1 MAKPKIP
8 NQRNR
13 YAKLRGRLNKYALAV
28 QDIYDTLNKEAAR
41 IAAST
46 DFAGNGVFRFSDY
59 PMTADAVNRLQ
70 GRFVRE
76 MRGLI
81 YAGTSA
87 EWKESNLVQ
96 DLLASKVLKT
106 YGAQVSGQK
115 TKVYYQSNSDALKA
129 FQKRTEKGMNLSEKL
144 WNQSGNYKQELE
156 YAISSAVE
164 KGTSAVTLSKRLS
177 KYLNDFPSLKADYKE
192 KFGQAVTCHDCEYR
206 SIRLART
213 EINMAY
219 RTAEQTRWKQMD
231 FVVGYEIKTSYSHEE
246 KDICDSAQGKY
257 PKDFVFVGWHP
268 NCMCYVIPIL
278 KTEDEF
284 WADDQLAPSVNEV
297 TDVPEGMKT
306 WVAENQG
313 RIAEAEAHGALPYW
327 YADNRKYVQ
336 GVEDFNVCEIKNR
349 AKDGTPFSAIT
360 KEDLEEFSQ
369 VVSDAYKKAG
379 VELFEDEKVEI
390 YIDRRGEGL
399 YINDKRNLEF
409 DIQFDAETKAMKIDL
424 FIIDN
429 EEMRGLGLSKS
440 MFDALLPTYDK
451 LGVEKIIVHAGDKNG
466 GYTWA
471 RYGFRAKYR
480 EASSAINLIEDKTLQ
495 QKAESIFEKFY
506 ETHEKSE
513 LFPMNMIAEKEW
525 GRKALSGT
533 KWWGEIDM
541 LDATQRKNYVDYI
554 RGTKVTEVTDKFGNW
569 IDKNYQR
576 ILNDKKRG
584 TLPKWFMDNPD
595 AMDCVNLIGKAREVG
610 DIVQA
615 KAVAIAEEC
624 NGVVTPINY
633 KGFKSMFRKLRDP
646 NDPKTISDIK
656 DAVRNTIVVEKKD
669 IDKVVSKLKELD
681 EFWRYKKQTPDKFF
695 GYSGNIINL
704 SMPNGIKAEIQVNTP
719 KMIFAKEKEA
729 DARRIL
735 GDKVWE
741 DIAKKTGMKGG
752 LGHEYYEQ
760 IRLLDNVK
768 DAEKIAKLAK
778 KMEEYYSHFR

>member
-28 QDIYDTLNKEAAR
+28 QDIYDTLNREAAR

-76 MRGLI
+76 MQGLI

-129 FQKRTEKGMNLSEKL
+129 FQQRTEKGMNLSEKL

-231 FVVGYEIKTSYSHEE
+231 FVVGYEVKTSYSHEE

-284 WADDQLAPSVNEV
+284 WADNS
-297 TDVPEGMKT
+297 
-306 WVAENQG
+306 
-313 RIAEAEAHGALPYW
+313 
-327 YADNRKYVQ
+327 
-336 GVEDFNVCEIKNR
+336 
-349 AKDGTPFSAIT
+349 
-360 KEDLEEFSQ
+360 
-369 VVSDAYKKAG
+369 
-379 VELFEDEKVEI
+379 
-390 YIDRRGEGL
+390 
-399 YINDKRNLEF
+399 
-409 DIQFDAETKAMKIDL
+409 
-424 FIIDN
+424 
-429 EEMRGLGLSKS
+429 
-440 MFDALLPTYDK
+440 
-451 LGVEKIIVHAGDKNG
+451 
-466 GYTWA
+466 
-471 RYGFRAKYR
+471 
-480 EASSAINLIEDKTLQ
+480 
-495 QKAESIFEKFY
+495 ESI
-506 ETHEKSE
+506 KSE
-513 LFPMNMIAEKEW
+513 N
-525 GRKALSGT
+525 
-533 KWWGEIDM
+533 
-541 LDATQRKNYVDYI
+541 V
-554 RGTKVTEVTDKFGNW
+554 VTEVPDEFGKW
-569 IDKNYQR
+569 IDGNYQR
-576 ILNDKKRG
+576 TLDAQERG
-584 TLPKWFMDNPD
+584 TLPYWLKDNPD
-595 AMDCVNLIGKAREVG
+595 AMDCVNLIGKAHEVG

-646 NDPKTISDIK
+646 NDPITINDIK
-656 DAVRNTIVVEKKD
+656 DAVRNTIIVEQKD
-669 IDKVVSKLKELD
+669 IDEVVSRLKGLD
-681 EFWRYKKQTPDKFF
+681 EFWRYKKQTPDKFC
-695 GYSGNIINL
+695 GYSGNIVNL

-768 DAEKIAKLAK
+768 DAEKIAALTK
-778 KMEEYYSHFR
+778 KSKEYYSHFR